1 MPTYVYGCGP
11 NDHPRKTITHP
22 VGAPDIDLV
31 CEECGKPLHRI
42 PQAFRWYMNPSDVL
56 YDHMDDEYR
65 KWRTEQHGRG
75 KQKAN

>member
-22 VGAPDIDLV
+22 VGSPDVDLV

-42 PQAFRWYMNPSDVL
+42 PQPFTWGFNPFDTL
-56 YDHMDDEYR
+56 TAKMDEEYLNYR
-65 KWRTEQHGRG
+65 REK
-75 KQKAN
+75 NV